1 MLLYLLGNQLR
12 AFVKNIA
19 QQENDSGSTLLSDW
33 IAWVEQLILKK
44 WRLVLNLKKMPG
56 FHLLDCKALSEALE
70 WRSWIGKH
78 SKKPLSLWHRKGRS
92 RQKPKEM
99 DIAATGIP

>member
-44 WRLVLNLKKMPG
+44 
-56 FHLLDCKALSEALE
+56 
-70 WRSWIGKH
+70 
-78 SKKPLSLWHRKGRS
+78 
-92 RQKPKEM
+92 
-99 DIAATGIP
+99 